1 MARTSSGAN
10 QENKAPSSSGAN
22 QENKAPSSSGANQES
37 MAPSSSGA
45 DQENKE
51 VAAAIEELA
60 SPLVLTWLRA
70 DDVTNE
76 KVSPAQLRAMVVLD
90 RTASCN
96 LTQLAQELDTIPSWA
111 SRLCD
116 RLTAAGYVERQAGG
130 QDRREVVLRLRGEG
144 RQLLADLRRRRR
156 DLLGDVVDQMTAS
169 ERAALLVGLE
179 GFARVAGKGF
189 AGETHMS

>member
-76 KVSPAQLRAMVVLD
+76 KVSTAQLRAMVVLD